1 MVITTVVVPIV
12 ITMAITI
19 LPMPD
24 VSPGCGN
31 QVGHRVKAL
40 VTELNQHWH

>member
-1 MVITTVVVPIV
+1 MVITAVVVPMV
-12 ITMAITI
+12 MTTAITT

-31 QVGHRVKAL
+31 QVGHRVNAL
-40 VTELNQHWH
+40 VTELNQLWH

>member
-1 MVITTVVVPIV
+1 MVITVVVVPMV
-12 ITMAITI
+12 ITMAITT

-24 VSPGCGN
+24 VSLGCGN

-40 VTELNQHWH
+40 VTELNQDWP